1 MAQLLVLGLAML
13 CIFIGSM
20 LAVIANHLGDIVKE
34 LRDLR
39 LDGIRV
45 HMKQFSL
52 DVGDGILDKIA
63 DKFTKKGGAKR
74 NGKQRKTAKRD

>member
-20 LAVIANHLGDIVKE
+20 LAVIANRLGEIVKE

-52 DVGDGILDKIA
+52 EVGDGVLNKIA
-63 DKFTKKGGAKR
+63 DKFTKKGRTKR
-74 NGKQRKTAKRD
+74 NGKRKAAKRD